1 MNEIKASCFKQGAFF
16 NTINMKQMKW
26 KLIGSAFP
34 IMVIIALFIYL
45 GFYGVASS
53 DDYADY
59 ALVQKMGFWGA
70 NKETYLHWG
79 GRFISYLIVFLLN
92 PLNFSEQWGPV
103 FLNTIQIYVFL
114 FIPFLIT
121 KIAHKKRTLSNELI
135 IGFSLI
141 TGFILC
147 YLPSPVELLYWF
159 TGSWVYL
166 PGLVFMLLWYM
177 LIEKESKSK
186 IDRILIVLLPFIIAG
201 TNEINILIMAW
212 LILFAFIKSNRESF
226 CYFAIIA
233 FLIGAAIALLTPGNM
248 QRSNFFLL
256 EAHHPARD
264 FLFSINESFQKTI
277 HYIKDWFRSTPI
289 LLVWLAITLLNPTGN
304 IQFSIK
310 LKVFSALSIFMI
322 PLLFFPFIYATGMT
336 NLPERLLNVIFLYLF
351 IAGYFLFNVLFD
363 LIYKRSSSQTILAS
377 FIALVLL
384 FQASYS
390 SNLRTA
396 LFDLKELAFYR
407 KELDLRNDLVAQHAS
422 VSSQDTLQIPA
433 IKHIPQTI
441 FYTDLSSS
449 AGHWYNQGFAFFHGI
464 NAVVIEEGIRIK

>member
-1 MNEIKASCFKQGAFF
+1 
-16 NTINMKQMKW
+16 MKQMKW

-45 GFYGVASS
+45 GFHGVASS

-70 NKETYLHWG
+70 IKETYLHWG
-79 GRFISYLIVFLLN
+79 GRFTSYYIVFLLN
-92 PLNFSEQWGPV
+92 PLNFSEQLGPV
-103 FLNTIQIYVFL
+103 ILNTLQITLFL
-114 FIPFLIT
+114 FIPYLFIKLIFKENKLT
-121 KIAHKKRTLSNELI
+121 QKSI
-135 IGFSLI
+135 IGFSII
-141 TGFILC
+141 TGFILF

-166 PGLVFMLLWYM
+166 PGLVFMLFWYV
-177 LIEKESKSK
+177 LIDKEFKNK
-186 IDRILIVLLPFIIAG
+186 YDKILIVSLPFIIAG

-212 LILFAFIKSNRESF
+212 LLLFSFLKSNNNRII
-226 CYFAIIA
+226 YFSMIT
-233 FLIGAAIALLTPGNM
+233 FTVGAAIELLTPGNM

-264 FLFSINESFQKTI
+264 FLFSFNSSFQITF
-277 HYIKDWFRSTPI
+277 HYLRDWFRSTPI
-289 LLVWLAITLLNPTGN
+289 LLVWLALSLLNPTGN
-304 IQFSIK
+304 FHISNK
-310 LKVFSALSIFMI
+310 MKVFLGMSIFMI

-336 NLPERLLNVIFLYLF
+336 NSPERLLNVIFIFLF

-363 LIYKRSSSQTILAS
+363 LIHKRSLPQTILAS

-396 LFDLKELAFYR
+396 LFDLKELALYR
-407 KELDLRNDLVAQHAS
+407 EELDLREHLVEKHAH
-422 VSSQDTLQIPA
+422 VSSKDTLHLPA

-441 FYTDLSSS
+441 FYSDLTSNP
-449 AGHWYNQGFAFFHGI
+449 GHWYNQGFAYFHGI
-464 NAVVIEEGIRIK
+464 NAVVIEEEKRIK

>member
-1 MNEIKASCFKQGAFF
+1 MTQLKQRAF
-16 NTINMKQMKW
+16 ISALPVLL
-26 KLIGSAFP
+26 LIF
-34 IMVIIALFIYL
+34 LFFYL
-45 GFYGVASS
+45 GWSGNASS

-70 NKETYLHWG
+70 IKETSLHWG
-79 GRFISYLIVFLLN
+79 GRFISYFIVFLMN
-92 PLNFSEQWGPV
+92 PLNFGEQWGPAI
-103 FLNTIQIYVFL
+103 LNTIQLSLFL
-114 FIPFLIT
+114 CIPFLIT
-121 KIAHKKRTLSNELI
+121 KISHKKWNLSNEI
-135 IGFSLI
+135 IISFSLI

-147 YLPSPVELLYWF
+147 YLPSNVELLYWF

-166 PGLVFMLLWYM
+166 PGLVFMLYWYV
-177 LIEKESKSK
+177 LIEKENKSK
-186 IDRILIVLLPFIIAG
+186 INKILIVLLPFIIAG

-212 LILFAFIKSNRESF
+212 LILLVFIKSKRDRF
-226 CYFAIIA
+226 CYLAIIA
-233 FLIGAAIALLTPGNM
+233 FVIGAAFELLTPGNM

-264 FLFSINESFQKTI
+264 FLFSINSSFQLTF
-277 HYIKDWFRSTPI
+277 HYLKDWFRSTPI
-289 LLVWLAITLLNPTGN
+289 LLVWLALALIKPIGN
-304 IQFSIK
+304 IHFSTKMK
-310 LKVFSALSIFMI
+310 LFSGLSIFMI

-336 NLPERLLNVIFLYLF
+336 NPPERLLNIIFIFLF

-396 LFDLKELAFYR
+396 LFDLKELSFYQ
-407 KELDLRNDLVAQHAS
+407 KELDLRKDLVAQHAS
-422 VSSQDTLQIPA
+422 VSSQDTLYIPA

-441 FYTDLSSS
+441 FYTDLSSN
-449 AGHWYNQGFAFFHGI
+449 AGHWYNQGFAYFHGI
-464 NAVVIEEGIRIK
+464 NAVKIDEENPIK